1 MKNYKHDFE
10 RFRKATARL
19 NSDEKMIYLHLMW
32 YLYEEESPLP
42 KDTDEL
48 EYIAY
53 SNDLTTIKKVLKLFF
68 EENPDGYVHEYVR
81 RQLNSQQALRERMR
95 GVSAKSWDT
104 VPEAA
109 VRFWKSLPSDK
120 EYKHKGRQNQL
131 IHIFRQKKTKIDIDE
146 LINYCKRYFKYVE
159 DSNFWKSP
167 KKLVE
172 EYIYDP
178 KFKYGYD
185 KASNYTKGVK

>member
-1 MKNYKHDFE
+1 MKHYKHDFE

-53 SNDLTTIKKVLKLFF
+53 SNDLTTIKKILKLFF
-68 EENPDGYVHEYVR
+68 EETPNGYVHEYVR

-95 GVSAKSWDT
+95 GVAAKSWDT
-104 VPEAA
+104 IPETA
-109 VRFWKSLPSDK
+109 VRFWRSLPSDK
-120 EYKHKGRQNQL
+120 EYMN
-131 IHIFRQKKTKIDIDE
+131 I
-146 LINYCKRYFKYVE
+146 
-159 DSNFWKSP
+159 
-167 KKLVE
+167 
-172 EYIYDP
+172 
-178 KFKYGYD
+178 
-185 KASNYTKGVK
+185 